1 MSPANAPAAASGFV
15 DLRSDT
21 VTRPTPEMRRAMAEA
36 EVGDDGYGDDP
47 TVNALEEA
55 YAQRVGKPAAMYV
68 PSGTMA
74 NQAALRVL
82 CPPGSLA
89 IAGRRQH
96 VVVYEAGAA
105 AANAG
110 VQIHPV
116 DDTDGTIS
124 VSDVAWAIEAA
135 RHHHPTPGVVCV
147 EHTHMPSG
155 GTPWSLEALEA
166 VVAAAAAGGIPLHM
180 DGARLFNAE
189 VATGVDAARFA
200 APVTTVMSC
209 LSKGLCA
216 PVGSLLAGPADAM
229 EAARLERLRL
239 GGSMRQAG
247 VIAAAGLV
255 ALRTMV
261 PRLAEDHARARRL
274 AQAVAERWPDTGL
287 DPERVPTNM
296 VIFGHHAPERVLDH
310 LRHEGVLGGTIAPGV
325 LRLVTHHDVDD
336 AGLERAVKALAA
348 AP

>member
-1 MSPANAPAAASGFV
+1 MSPSTAPSGGSGFV

-21 VTRPTPEMRRAMAEA
+21 VTRPTPEMRKAMAEA

-55 YAQRVGKPAAMYV
+55 YAARVGKPAAMYV

-82 CPPGSLA
+82 CPPGHLA

-96 VVVYEAGAA
+96 VVIYEAAA
-105 AANAG
+105 VAANAG
-110 VQIHPV
+110 IQIHAV

-124 VSDVAWAIEAA
+124 PSDVEWAIQAA
-135 RHHHPTPGVVCV
+135 SHHHPTPGVVCV
-147 EHTHMPSG
+147 EQTHMPSG
-155 GTPWSLEALEA
+155 GVPWTLDALQA
-166 VVAAAAAGGIPLHM
+166 VVGAAGSLPVHM

-216 PVGSLLAGPADAM
+216 PVGSVLAGPAWAI
-229 EAARLERLRL
+229 EAARVERLRL

-255 ALRTMV
+255 ALSTMV
-261 PRLAEDHARARRL
+261 DRLAEDHARARRL
-274 AQAVAERWPDTGL
+274 AGAVADRWPDAGC
-287 DPERVPTNM
+287 DPDRVRTNM
-296 VIFGHHAPERVLDH
+296 VIFTHRAPQRVVDH
-310 LRHEGVLGGTIAPGV
+310 LQAEGILSGTIAPGV

-336 AGLERAVKALAA
+336 DGLERAVKAVAA